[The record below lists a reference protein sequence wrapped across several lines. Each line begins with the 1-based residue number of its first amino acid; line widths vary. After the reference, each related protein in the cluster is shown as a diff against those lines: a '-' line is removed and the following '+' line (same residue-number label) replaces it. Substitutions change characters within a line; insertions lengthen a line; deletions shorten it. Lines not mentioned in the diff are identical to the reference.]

1 MHAFDGSSNSTG
13 PNPNPAESNMVRIA
27 EWHFISQLPS
37 SASMGKV
44 WVAAIIRLIGVQ
56 SVL

>member
-1 MHAFDGSSNSTG
+1 MHAFGSSSDSTG
-13 PNPNPAESNMVRIA
+13 PNHNPAESNMVGLV